1 MRLVTYETGG
11 GYRGGVL
18 VGETIVDL
26 AVAASGGPPT
36 RPALSVRA
44 ALATGLPGPALA
56 DAAAAL
62 AAAGDGIPIM
72 GTRLGPP
79 IPDPDKILC
88 IGLNYR
94 DHAAEAGLDLPT
106 VPIVFAKFRNSLTGP
121 ADDVIVPAVAG
132 AKLDYEVELAVVI
145 GKRARDVAE
154 GDALGHVAGAMPFND
169 LSARDLQMITTQW
182 TLGKAID
189 GFAPCG
195 PALVTLDEVGP
206 LDELRLT
213 TDVNGTRYQDGGADQ
228 LIFDVP
234 YLVSFLSRTMTLEPG
249 DIIATGTPAGVGFG
263 ANPPKYLSDGDLV
276 EIGISGLGTL
286 RNRIVMA
293 G

>member
-1 MRLVTYETGG
+1 M
-11 GYRGGVL
+11 
-18 VGETIVDL
+18 
-26 AVAASGGPPT
+26 
-36 RPALSVRA
+36 
-44 ALATGLPGPALA
+44 
-56 DAAAAL
+56 
-62 AAAGDGIPIM
+62 
-72 GTRLGPP
+72 
-79 IPDPDKILC
+79 
-88 IGLNYR
+88 
-94 DHAAEAGLDLPT
+94 
-106 VPIVFAKFRNSLTGP
+106 PIVFAKFRNSLAGP
-121 ADDVIVPAVAG
+121 ADDVFVPAVAR

-154 GDALGHVAGAMPFND
+154 GDALDHVAGAMPFND

-206 LDELRLT
+206 LPELRLT
-213 TDVNGTRYQDGGADQ
+213 TDVNGTRYQDGRADQ

-263 ANPPKYLSDGDLV
+263 VNPPQFLKDGDLV